1 MFEVKDSK
9 QIGAYIKKLIYSKY
23 PSQRQFCI
31 EYIKKMGFD
40 KADSEQIRRTTN
52 KVNQI
57 IKGDRA
63 TVQVNDL
70 PFFCE
75 LLQVSCEQILSCGDC
90 YRPIKNHIT
99 NYEVAFSRNPKE
111 WEAYMNREDNLFLNY
126 DEYGKSVVDYALE
139 FKNYDFIKFLMK
151 NGHLEFAD
159 NSAMGNGISFGL
171 KTDIKRRD
179 IGETDIWPI
188 PNTYYG
194 PDNLFYEEVLRTRVL
209 ALATEK
215 KDFKMLEKLRARM
228 NPAIYNMDVFGRFSD
243 FLLRQRNEDL
253 ICKIAESEDDIIEY
267 YSDEYE
273 VKDRPNHTN
282 RFVYP
287 YLSEV
292 IEIMIEN
299 GNKNVERVLEKSIIH
314 NEYVFNCLSKNLNT
328 YMQMLITKADKEYGD
343 GITPELKKINRDI
356 AIKNAL
362 YGFGYNSDAKIVSYR
377 YCIKRGVIEGMVSNI
392 ISIEKTPEKEP
403 IKELVEK
410 LNDLAN
416 KIIELGK
423 ER

>member
-1 MFEVKDSK
+1 
-9 QIGAYIKKLIYSKY
+9 
-23 PSQRQFCI
+23 
-31 EYIKKMGFD
+31 
-40 KADSEQIRRTTN
+40 
-52 KVNQI
+52 
-57 IKGDRA
+57 
-63 TVQVNDL
+63 
-70 PFFCE
+70 
-75 LLQVSCEQILSCGDC
+75 
-90 YRPIKNHIT
+90 
-99 NYEVAFSRNPKE
+99 
-111 WEAYMNREDNLFLNY
+111 
-126 DEYGKSVVDYALE
+126 
-139 FKNYDFIKFLMK
+139 
-151 NGHLEFAD
+151 
-159 NSAMGNGISFGL
+159 
-171 KTDIKRRD
+171 
-179 IGETDIWPI
+179 
-188 PNTYYG
+188 
-194 PDNLFYEEVLRTRVL
+194 
-209 ALATEK
+209 
-215 KDFKMLEKLRARM
+215 M

-243 FLLRQRNEDL
+243 FLIKQRNEDL

-273 VKDRPNHTN
+273 VKDRHNHTN

-314 NEYVFNCLSKNLNT
+314 NEYVFNCLSENLNT

>member
-1 MFEVKDSK
+1 
-9 QIGAYIKKLIYSKY
+9 
-23 PSQRQFCI
+23 
-31 EYIKKMGFD
+31 
-40 KADSEQIRRTTN
+40 
-52 KVNQI
+52 
-57 IKGDRA
+57 
-63 TVQVNDL
+63 
-70 PFFCE
+70 
-75 LLQVSCEQILSCGDC
+75 
-90 YRPIKNHIT
+90 
-99 NYEVAFSRNPKE
+99 
-111 WEAYMNREDNLFLNY
+111 
-126 DEYGKSVVDYALE
+126 
-139 FKNYDFIKFLMK
+139 MK
-151 NGHLEFAD
+151 
-159 NSAMGNGISFGL
+159 
-171 KTDIKRRD
+171 
-179 IGETDIWPI
+179 
-188 PNTYYG
+188 
-194 PDNLFYEEVLRTRVL
+194 
-209 ALATEK
+209 
-215 KDFKMLEKLRARM
+215 
-228 NPAIYNMDVFGRFSD
+228 
-243 FLLRQRNEDL
+243 

-273 VKDRPNHTN
+273 VKDRHNHTN

-314 NEYVFNCLSKNLNT
+314 NEYVFNCLSENLNT

>member
-40 KADSEQIRRTTN
+40 EADSEQIRRTTN

-57 IKGDRA
+57 VKGDRA

-151 NGHLEFAD
+151 NGYLEFAD
-159 NSAMGNGISFGL
+159 NSEMGNGISFGL
-171 KTDIKRRD
+171 KTDIRRRD
-179 IGETDIWPI
+179 IGKTDIWPI
-188 PNTYYG
+188 PDTYYG
-194 PDNLFYEEVLRTRVL
+194 PDNLFYQEVLRTRVL

-243 FLLRQRNEDL
+243 FLIKQRNEDL

-273 VKDRPNHTN
+273 VKDRHNHTN
-282 RFVYP
+282 RFIYP

-292 IEIMIEN
+292 IEIMIKK

-314 NEYVFNCLSKNLNT
+314 NEYVFNCLSENLNT

-343 GITPELKKINRDI
+343 GIAPELKKINRV
-356 AIKNAL
+356 NARREAL
-362 YGFGYNSDAKIVSYR
+362 IYFKYNPDAKIVSY
-377 YCIKRGVIEGMVSNI
+377 YYGIKRGVVEGMVSNI
-392 ISIEKTPEKEP
+392 IRIEKIPEKEP
-403 IKELVEK
+403 IKKLAQK
-410 LNDLAN
+410 LNGLAD